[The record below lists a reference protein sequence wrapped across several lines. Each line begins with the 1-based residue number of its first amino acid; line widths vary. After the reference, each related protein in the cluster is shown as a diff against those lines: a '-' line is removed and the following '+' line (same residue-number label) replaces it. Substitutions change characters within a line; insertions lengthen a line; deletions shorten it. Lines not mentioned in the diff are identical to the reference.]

1 MKRKE
6 AIRLAQDARVYFED
20 GFISMVELK
29 SQIAEFAAKSKM
41 SYEELLSES
50 AS

>member
-6 AIRLAQDARVYFED
+6 AIRLAQEARENFEY
-20 GFISMVELK
+20 GFISMIELK
-29 SQIAEFAAKSKM
+29 SQISKLADKAKM

-50 AS
+50 VI